1 MNAVDS
7 TLSLTRDEEMRK
19 SRERR
24 RMSLIFCGSGL
35 DEGTPAGGG
44 GGCGESLRVA
54 VSASLTERAG
64 ESLGACEFNR
74 TGASACSSSPA
85 RSSSP
90 SASLKSGCA
99 AARGVA
105 LVRAEFN
112 ATVDAA
118 ATAVSSSSSAAR
130 AAARAAAAAAA
141 AASSA
146 AFSAIILSRKVSNAA
161 SDSAC
166 SFRSTRS
173 DVFLM
178 MRVMMMKERA
188 HFRAFALSKRK

>member
-1 MNAVDS
+1 MIVRDS
-7 TLSLTRDEEMRK
+7 TLSRTREEEMRR

-24 RMSLIFCGSGL
+24 KMSLIFCGSGL
-35 DEGTPAGGG
+35 DDGTPVGGGG
-44 GGCGESLRVA
+44 GGCGDSSEIAL
-54 VSASLTERAG
+54 SASITERAG
-64 ESLGACEFNR
+64 ESLGACVFKG
-74 TGASACSSSPA
+74 TGAIAGSSAT
-85 RSSSP
+85 RSSP
-90 SASLKSGCA
+90 SSTSLKSSC

-105 LVRAEFN
+105 LDRAEFN
-112 ATVDAA
+112 AIVEAA

-146 AFSAIILSRKVSNAA
+146 ALSAIILSRKVSKAA

-166 SFRSTRS
+166 NFLSARS

-178 MRVMMMKERA
+178 MRVRVMKERA
-188 HFRAFALSKRK
+188 HFRALALSKRK